1 MKSNQQNAYDKY
13 MQEVWDI
20 KEDLYKDFL
29 KSGCASYVEFIQEQT
44 RHMHKVYYVDRKSRQ
59 QAA

>member
-1 MKSNQQNAYDKY
+1 